1 MSGYDIEM
9 SYNVG
14 VSLHMEADNEKE
26 AIEKAREMVKEEV
39 SINSGFGTIEDVS
52 DLEFKQVSYIA
63 KVANIVCKKRI

>member
-26 AIEKAREMVKEEV
+26 AIEKAREMVEEEV

-63 KVANIVCKKRI
+63 KS